1 MVGPLYRI
9 LYILSSPIN
18 YKLFVL
24 NLESLSF
31 RRINGF
37 FLNLSS
43 VLEAGGEGYSTVLFG
58 KAPQL
63 LKVQPLILLYG
74 HFWQRYRAG
83 TPLVYIWQEFVGEWL
98 ERNKLLKLKSVLK
111 VHCFKILNECA
122 WWSMRSNGFY
132 FWKRRTEIFLQ
143 PSFLII
149 RKFTW
154 KRIQGFWYKDKQKFS
169 PVFSWS
175 VLSRRRVLN
184 SLIREGSPAS
194 KVPTPYPFIWPFLT
208 EV

>member
-43 VLEAGGEGYSTVLFG
+43 VLEAGGGG
-58 KAPQL
+58 
-63 LKVQPLILLYG
+63 
-74 HFWQRYRAG
+74 
-83 TPLVYIWQEFVGEWL
+83 
-98 ERNKLLKLKSVLK
+98 
-111 VHCFKILNECA
+111 
-122 WWSMRSNGFY
+122 
-132 FWKRRTEIFLQ
+132 
-143 PSFLII
+143 
-149 RKFTW
+149 
-154 KRIQGFWYKDKQKFS
+154 
-169 PVFSWS
+169 
-175 VLSRRRVLN
+175 VLN
-184 SLIREGSPAS
+184 SLIREGSPAP
-194 KVPTPYPFIWPFLT
+194 KGPTPYPFIWPFLT